1 MSERLIELI
10 LEVRD
15 EMDRLGIKTE
25 NNNIKI
31 INNFLMRYCTHEIV
45 SDDID
50 IIPDKSIKI
59 QYCNKCGTTFL

>member
-31 INNFLMRYCTHEIV
+31 INTFLMCYCAHEIV

-50 IIPDKSIKI
+50 ITPDESTKI
-59 QYCNKCGTTFL
+59 RYCNKCGITFL